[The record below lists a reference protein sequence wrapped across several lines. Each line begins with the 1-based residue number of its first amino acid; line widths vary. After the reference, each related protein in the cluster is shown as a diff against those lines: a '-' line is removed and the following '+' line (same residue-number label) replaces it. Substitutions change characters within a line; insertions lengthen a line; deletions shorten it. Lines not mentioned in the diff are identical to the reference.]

1 MQIPEQ
7 YFLYISIFIG
17 AIYVAMM
24 FIGYKHGFLY
34 ELVNLLYTAASLA
47 LAYFVSPVLAS
58 IFPIIDLSKT
68 EGQYKALNDIFNLNK
83 IINTVA
89 YFIIVFLVLKVLYI
103 FISLFVKSLNK
114 IPVIGKFNQI
124 LGLVFGVFNATL
136 IVLCLSMLLSLP
148 LIKNGKEIRD
158 KTILRYITKYSDE
171 ALTFLVE
178 KAGEQNLGDK
188 IEGFDIDSYREDFK
202 TWIINLTKNDEQ
214 LQ

>member
-17 AIYVAMM
+17 LIYVAMM

-47 LAYFVSPVLAS
+47 LAYFASPVLAS
-58 IFPIIDLSKT
+58 LFPIIDLSKT
-68 EGQYKALNDIFNLNK
+68 PGQYYALNELFNLNK

-89 YFIIVFLVLKVLYI
+89 YFIIVFLLLKVLYI

-114 IPVIGKFNQI
+114 IPVIGKFNQF
-124 LGLVFGVFNATL
+124 LGLVFGVLNATL
-136 IVLCLSMLLSLP
+136 IVLALSMLLSLP

-158 KTILRYITKYSDE
+158 KTILRYITKYSDQ
-171 ALTFLVE
+171 ALTFLVA
-178 KAGEQNLGDK
+178 KAGEQNLKDT
-188 IEGFDIDSYREDFK
+188 ITGFDIDSYREDFK
-202 TWIINLTKNDEQ
+202 NWIISITKTNE
-214 LQ
+214 